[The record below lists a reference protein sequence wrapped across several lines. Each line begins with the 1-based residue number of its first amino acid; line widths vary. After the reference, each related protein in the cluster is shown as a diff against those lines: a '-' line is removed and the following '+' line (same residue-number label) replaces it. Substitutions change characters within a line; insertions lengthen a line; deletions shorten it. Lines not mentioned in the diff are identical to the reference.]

1 MTLKMYGYAV
11 YIKPFGSQKGG
22 SSEPPR
28 PPAYGPVKDDTRKD
42 MERGEGERGE
52 GEEYRRVTNRER
64 KRGKERR
71 EKENHLPIFKYILH
85 QIQSVSLVWPGIF
98 LDEDFAAPY
107 FFAVV

>member
-1 MTLKMYGYAV
+1 MVVKREVRANPLD
-11 YIKPFGSQKGG
+11 
-22 SSEPPR
+22 

-42 MERGEGERGE
+42 MERGEGERGEGERGE

-107 FFAVV
+107 FFTVV